1 MRLLR
6 GNAGEAGLAPLNG
19 VSSSWEEDMSKT
31 LVRGLLAGAAL
42 TAFGASLA
50 RADDDA
56 AYIEKAKAYLQNV
69 AAPVTKWDGPT
80 SGPKAPQGKKL
91 IVMVVTDARNGGAQG
106 AADGA
111 VEAAKALGW

>member
-1 MRLLR
+1 
-6 GNAGEAGLAPLNG
+6 
-19 VSSSWEEDMSKT
+19 MSKT

-42 TAFGASLA
+42 AAFDASLA
-50 RADDDA
+50 RADDDS

-80 SGPKAPQGKKL
+80 SGPKAQGKKL
-91 IVMVVTDARNGGAQG
+91 IVLVVTDARNGGAQG

-111 VEAAKALGW
+111 VEAAKSLGWETRMLDGQGTVPGHATAM